1 MNLHPLLVYIPF
13 PSQGLPFCLRPEKMG
28 VYSLRKDI
36 LEYVIRLRVTAEGVF
51 YTDEKI
57 DHDFWMCRR
66 L

>member
-1 MNLHPLLVYIPF
+1 M
-13 PSQGLPFCLRPEKMG
+13 
-28 VYSLRKDI
+28 YSLRKDI

-66 L
+66 KKVTGVQIKIRT